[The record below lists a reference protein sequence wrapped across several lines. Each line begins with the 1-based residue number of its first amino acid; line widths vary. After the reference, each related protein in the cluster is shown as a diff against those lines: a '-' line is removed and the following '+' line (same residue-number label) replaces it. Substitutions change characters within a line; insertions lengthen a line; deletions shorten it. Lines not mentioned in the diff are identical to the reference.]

1 MRTEIKE
8 SKMENFYLSNLI
20 TCPNI
25 NTVEPLGTDT
35 SPTDSLQCPDKI
47 LIYFL

>member
-1 MRTEIKE
+1 MLAEIKE
-8 SKMENFYLSNLI
+8 IKMENLYLSNRI

-35 SPTDSLQCPDKI
+35 FLILTPLNLYNTDSL
-47 LIYFL
+47 